1 MWVVEGMCV
10 FGAVDGRLACFN
22 LNRSCP
28 RVLLVLWNRI
38 DGAACWE
45 SVFALS
51 WGGVQVSVRTTVGGS
66 ARCRPG
72 VRVRVRGRFRARGKC

>member
-1 MWVVEGMCV
+1 MAVRAAVGKTWWTWLWVVEGMCV

-51 WGGVQVSVRTTVGGS
+51 WGGVQVSVY
-66 ARCRPG
+66 
-72 VRVRVRGRFRARGKC
+72 